1 MNELQL
7 QFVADAEGLIE
18 GLFNALEELRL
29 RRAEGPR
36 RRELTGQ
43 IFREVHTLKGSAA
56 AAEVESI
63 ARVAHE
69 FENVLDA
76 VRLGRI
82 VIDDAVL
89 DVFEDAAH
97 AISENLAATNRNQ
110 PTAISGDLLP
120 RLQQI
125 AKSAF
130 LHEVPPVASARSLLP
145 EDLARALSKYDEQH
159 LREALEEG
167 CRLFIISANFPILS
181 FDQEFRRLSE
191 RLIAGGELVATV
203 PSPQTS
209 NPGEINFGMLYAT
222 M

>member
-29 RRAEGPR
+29 RRAEGPK

-43 IFREVHTLKGSAA
+43 IFRQVHTLKGSAA

-63 ARVAHE
+63 GRVAHE
-69 FENVLDA
+69 FENVLDG

-97 AISENLAATNRNQ
+97 AISENLAATNRAQ
-110 PTAISGDLLP
+110 PTAVSSDLFS

-125 AKSAF
+125 ATSAF
-130 LHEVPPVASARSLLP
+130 VEEPAPVSARSLLP

-159 LREALEEG
+159 LREALDEG
-167 CRLFIISANFPILS
+167 CRLFIISANFPILT
-181 FDQEFRRLSE
+181 FD
-191 RLIAGGELVATV
+191 
-203 PSPQTS
+203 
-209 NPGEINFGMLYAT
+209 
-222 M
+222 